1 MVCRTKKILIGKFI
15 ALMEI
20 LLMLF
25 CVVYLSDFS
34 YAKEITVTNEKQIE
48 VLFVN
53 GFSLSME
60 ARAIR
65 MSDIEVYVN
74 VNDSRVITDYSFID
88 DIVAP
93 QKADTTITIKVGNI
107 EKNVKAAYTKEEYDY
122 VLALKTNMSELTTM
136 EVSNGVLNVTN
147 LNSSLIYNTDNNSVG
162 LNEIVENQDNTKGIE
177 INENTEIAT
186 NEYEVTGLEDKE
198 YLDSVSNDEIYTQEY
213 KEDDNSD
220 QISVQTGDK
229 FFLYLSSLFAA
240 FFIALVA
247 YKIKIF
253 LNNHSC

>member
-1 MVCRTKKILIGKFI
+1 MVCRTKKILIGKLI

-25 CVVYLSDFS
+25 CAVYLSDFA

-65 MSDIEVYVN
+65 MDDIEVYVN

-122 VLALKTNMSELTTM
+122 VLALGTNMSELTTI
-136 EVSNGVLNVTN
+136 EVSNGAL
-147 LNSSLIYNTDNNSVG
+147 
-162 LNEIVENQDNTKGIE
+162 
-177 INENTEIAT
+177 NENTEIAT
-186 NEYEVTGLEDKE
+186 DEYEVTGLEDKE
-198 YLDSVSNDEIYTQEY
+198 YLDGVSTDEIYTQEY

-247 YKIKIF
+247 YKNKIF

>member
-1 MVCRTKKILIGKFI
+1 MVCRTKKILIGKLL
-15 ALMEI
+15 ALMEV

-25 CVVYLSDFS
+25 CAVYLSDFA

-65 MSDIEVYVN
+65 MDDIEVYVN

-122 VLALKTNMSELTTM
+122 VLALGTNMSELTTI
-136 EVSNGVLNVTN
+136 EVSNGAL
-147 LNSSLIYNTDNNSVG
+147 
-162 LNEIVENQDNTKGIE
+162 
-177 INENTEIAT
+177 NENTEIAT
-186 NEYEVTGLEDKE
+186 DEYEVTGLEDKE
-198 YLDSVSNDEIYTQEY
+198 YLDGVSTDEIYTQEY

-220 QISVQTGDK
+220 QISVQTGDN
-229 FFLYLSSLFAA
+229 FFLYLTSLFAA

-247 YKIKIF
+247 YKNKIS

>member
-1 MVCRTKKILIGKFI
+1 MVCRTKKILIGKFL

-25 CVVYLSDFS
+25 CAVYLSDFA

-65 MSDIEVYVN
+65 MDDIEVYVN

-122 VLALKTNMSELTTM
+122 VLSLGINMSE
-136 EVSNGVLNVTN
+136 
-147 LNSSLIYNTDNNSVG
+147 IKSVG
-162 LNEIVENQDNTKGIE
+162 LNENVENLDNTKGIE

-186 NEYEVTGLEDKE
+186 DEYEVTGLEDKQ
-198 YLDSVSNDEIYTQEY
+198 YLDSVSTDEIYTQEY

>member
-1 MVCRTKKILIGKFI
+1 MVCRTKKILIGKFL

-25 CVVYLSDFS
+25 CAVYLSDFA

-65 MSDIEVYVN
+65 MDDIEVYVN

-122 VLALKTNMSELTTM
+122 VLALETNMSELTTM
-136 EVSNGVLNVTN
+136 EVSNGVLNEN
-147 LNSSLIYNTDNNSVG
+147 
-162 LNEIVENQDNTKGIE
+162 VENQDNSKGIE
-177 INENTEIAT
+177 INENTEIAS

-229 FFLYLSSLFAA
+229 FFLYLTSLFDA

>member
-1 MVCRTKKILIGKFI
+1 MVCRTKKILIGKLI

-25 CVVYLSDFS
+25 CTVYLSDFA

-65 MSDIEVYVN
+65 MDDIEVYVN

-122 VLALKTNMSELTTM
+122 VLSLGTNMSELTINPM
-136 EVSNGVLNVTN
+136 EVSNGA
-147 LNSSLIYNTDNNSVG
+147 
-162 LNEIVENQDNTKGIE
+162 LNENVENQDNSKGIE

-186 NEYEVTGLEDKE
+186 DEYEVTGLEDKE
-198 YLDSVSNDEIYTQEY
+198 YLDGVSNDEINTQEY

-229 FFLYLSSLFAA
+229 FFLYLTSLFAA

-247 YKIKIF
+247 YKNKIF

>member
-1 MVCRTKKILIGKFI
+1 MVCRTKKILIGKFL

-25 CVVYLSDFS
+25 CAVYLSDFA

-65 MSDIEVYVN
+65 MDDIEVYVN

-122 VLALKTNMSELTTM
+122 VLALGTNMSELTINPM
-136 EVSNGVLNVTN
+136 EVSNGA
-147 LNSSLIYNTDNNSVG
+147 
-162 LNEIVENQDNTKGIE
+162 LNENVENQDNSKGIE

-186 NEYEVTGLEDKE
+186 DEYEVTGLEDKE
-198 YLDSVSNDEIYTQEY
+198 YLDSVSKDEINTQEY

-229 FFLYLSSLFAA
+229 FFLYLTSLFAA

>member
-1 MVCRTKKILIGKFI
+1 
-15 ALMEI
+15 
-20 LLMLF
+20 
-25 CVVYLSDFS
+25 
-34 YAKEITVTNEKQIE
+34 
-48 VLFVN
+48 
-53 GFSLSME
+53 ME

-65 MSDIEVYVN
+65 MDDIEVYVN

-122 VLALKTNMSELTTM
+122 VLALETNMSELTTM
-136 EVSNGVLNVTN
+136 EVSNGVLNEN
-147 LNSSLIYNTDNNSVG
+147 
-162 LNEIVENQDNTKGIE
+162 VENQDNSKGIE
-177 INENTEIAT
+177 INENTEIAS

-229 FFLYLSSLFAA
+229 FFLYLTSLFDA

>member
-1 MVCRTKKILIGKFI
+1 MVCRTKKILIGKLL

-25 CVVYLSDFS
+25 CAVYLSDFA

-65 MSDIEVYVN
+65 MDDIEVYVN

-122 VLALKTNMSELTTM
+122 VLSLGTNMSELTINPM
-136 EVSNGVLNVTN
+136 EVSNGT
-147 LNSSLIYNTDNNSVG
+147 
-162 LNEIVENQDNTKGIE
+162 LNENVENQDNSKGIE

-186 NEYEVTGLEDKE
+186 DEYEVTGLEDKE
-198 YLDSVSNDEIYTQEY
+198 YLDSVSTDEIYTQEY

>member
-1 MVCRTKKILIGKFI
+1 MVCRTKKILIGKLI

-25 CVVYLSDFS
+25 CAVYLSDFA

-65 MSDIEVYVN
+65 MDDIEVYVN

-122 VLALKTNMSELTTM
+122 VLALGTNMSELTINPM
-136 EVSNGVLNVTN
+136 EVSNGA
-147 LNSSLIYNTDNNSVG
+147 
-162 LNEIVENQDNTKGIE
+162 LNENVENQDNSKGIE
-177 INENTEIAT
+177 INEDTEIAT
-186 NEYEVTGLEDKE
+186 DEYEVTGLEDKE
-198 YLDSVSNDEIYTQEY
+198 YLDSVSKDEINTQEY

-229 FFLYLSSLFAA
+229 FFLYLTSLFAA

>member
-1 MVCRTKKILIGKFI
+1 
-15 ALMEI
+15 
-20 LLMLF
+20 MLF
-25 CVVYLSDFS
+25 CTVYLSDFA

-65 MSDIEVYVN
+65 MDDIEVYVN
-74 VNDSRVITDYSFID
+74 VNDSRVVTDYSIVD

-122 VLALKTNMSELTTM
+122 VLAHGTNMSE
-136 EVSNGVLNVTN
+136 
-147 LNSSLIYNTDNNSVG
+147 
-162 LNEIVENQDNTKGIE
+162 
-177 INENTEIAT
+177 IAT
-186 NEYEVTGLEDKE
+186 DEYEVTGLEDKE
-198 YLDSVSNDEIYTQEY
+198 YLDGVSNDEIYTQEY

-229 FFLYLSSLFAA
+229 FFLYLTSLFAA

-247 YKIKIF
+247 YKNKIF
-253 LNNHSC
+253 LNNQSCWYIIIYAIIGILREYCILAARQ

>member
-1 MVCRTKKILIGKFI
+1 MVCRTKKILIGKLL

-25 CVVYLSDFS
+25 CAVYLSDFA

-65 MSDIEVYVN
+65 MDDIEVYVN

-122 VLALKTNMSELTTM
+122 VLSLGTNMSELTINPM
-136 EVSNGVLNVTN
+136 EVSNGT
-147 LNSSLIYNTDNNSVG
+147 
-162 LNEIVENQDNTKGIE
+162 LNENVENQDNSKGIE

-186 NEYEVTGLEDKE
+186 DEYEVTGLEDKE
-198 YLDSVSNDEIYTQEY
+198 YLDGVSTDEIYTQEY

-220 QISVQTGDK
+220 QISVQTGDN
-229 FFLYLSSLFAA
+229 FFLYLTSLFAA